1 MNVGSRAGRC
11 ALEGSFFALAFY
23 DVAEQIQAEKLREL
37 LGATQPHRAPSFKH
51 PAPEYVRFQVPPVI
65 EYPEPVS
72 LPSGEKF
79 ESRIKYFDYGVVCV
93 ELEMSF
99 ATDWDGLVRL
109 SSRWIGEP
117 HLETTSG
124 DLLRSR
130 LDRIRGAMVQPYLS
144 WLSEDYC
151 VIQVTRAL
159 NGSGNGESGNPL
171 TAKAFLASHRDQIAQ
186 IVRGET
192 AALSD
197 TEREEVLQS
206 SVSYYPNDL
215 LIAGWTAAFLYD
227 TPESAIP
234 TRQLLEYANTQL
246 LEFRHY
252 DEVLTQVLA
261 NVYRA
266 LEHKHGLFA
275 GWKMGRQAEH
285 LNAMRLEVSEL
296 TERADNAIKF
306 LSDMFYARA
315 YRMVSNKV
323 GVADYRLLV
332 EEKLKTAGEL
342 YNAMAEEFR
351 QSRAFILEA
360 MVVAILV
367 IELIQAFRHG

>member
-1 MNVGSRAGRC
+1 MPC
-11 ALEGSFFALAFY
+11 LEGSFFALAFY
-23 DVAEQIQAEKLREL
+23 DVAEQIQAEKLREI

-93 ELEMSF
+93 ELETSF

-117 HLETTSG
+117 KLEATSG

-130 LDRIRGAMVQPYLS
+130 LERIRGAMVQPYSS
-144 WLSEDYC
+144 WLSEDYY
-151 VIQVTRAL
+151 VIQVTRAPD
-159 NGSGNGESGNPL
+159 GSGDPL
-171 TAKAFLASHRDQIAQ
+171 TAKVLLASCRDQIAQ

-206 SVSYYPNDL
+206 CVSYYPNDL

-261 NVYRA
+261 NVYRV
-266 LEHKHGLFA
+266 LEHKRGFFA
-275 GWKMGRQAEH
+275 GWRMGRQAEH

-296 TERADNAIKF
+296 TERADNSIKF

-342 YNAMAEEFR
+342 YDAMVEEFR
-351 QSRAFILEA
+351 QSRAFILDA

-367 IELIQAFRHG
+367 IELFRVFVR

>member
-1 MNVGSRAGRC
+1 MPC
-11 ALEGSFFALAFY
+11 LEGSFFALAFY
-23 DVAEQIQAEKLREL
+23 DVAEQIQAERLREI

-117 HLETTSG
+117 QLEATSG

-130 LDRIRGAMVQPYLS
+130 LDRIKGAMVQPYSS
-144 WLSEDYC
+144 WLSEDYY
-151 VIQVTRAL
+151 VIQVTRGLSAPE
-159 NGSGNGESGNPL
+159 NGESGNPL
-171 TAKAFLASHRDQIAQ
+171 TAKALLTSCRDQIAQ

-206 SVSYYPNDL
+206 CLSYYPNDL

-266 LEHKHGLFA
+266 LEHKRGFFA
-275 GWKMGRQAEH
+275 GWRMGRQAEH

-296 TERADNAIKF
+296 TERADNSIKF

-332 EEKLKTAGEL
+332 DEKLKTAGEL
-342 YNAMAEEFR
+342 YDAMVEEFR